1 MSNLDYY
8 FINNKKISDLVA
20 HARSTTPDKLKI
32 KLSDLG
38 YYGPNAAVYLIN
50 PYRDPEKSAS
60 KGDPNV
66 AAWGRPYPL
75 GHYLQYYYSSKKA
88 EMSLFFVD
96 KKDAPYPRLLENFQ
110 YNNRFCPFEYM
121 DIMQGNDVDGPIEIW
136 YSTAKDCCYYK
147 RSKDNYAYKVD
158 GRGMFVALQGA
169 GGAGGAASGFGTA
182 WGNYV
187 KGGAGGGGG
196 AFGIF
201 YLNLSIHPD
210 GHYKVYIGKGGK
222 GENGKP
228 GNRGDPS
235 EIDDVNGEAV
245 AFCAGGEGGEYGEAQ
260 VDTGSGIIAKGGSGG
275 MAPLPNSFPEV
286 SLLVASEGGDGGDG
300 GANKYNLFGVGSG
313 LTEGADGSACSNN
326 FDFDLPID
334 ISLFFSYS
342 RWRNWSYDVNK
353 DNKNYHY
360 RLGSPI
366 GKNNAAGRSTTGGQ
380 SCSGGGG
387 GGGAFMCLGDA
398 NSESFVENNI
408 LKNTADGYGAGGAG
422 GSAGYSHAD
431 AGMDGRE
438 GCFAIL
444 TPAFY

>member
-8 FINNKKISDLVA
+8 FIDGKKISDTVA
-20 HARSTTPDKLKI
+20 HARSTTPGKLKI
-32 KLSDLG
+32 RLSDLG
-38 YYGPNAAVYLIN
+38 YHGPNAEVYLIN
-50 PYRDPEKSAS
+50 PYRNLEKSVE

-66 AAWGRPYPL
+66 AAWGSSATL
-75 GHYLQYYYSSKKA
+75 EYYYSKISNSKENK
-88 EMSLFFVD
+88 LIFVD

-169 GGAGGAASGFGTA
+169 GGAGGAASGLGTL
-182 WGNYV
+182 WGEYV

-228 GNRGDPS
+228 GGHGEPS
-235 EIDDVNGEAV
+235 KIDINGKVV

-260 VDTGSGIIAKGGSGG
+260 IDTGSGTIAKGGSGG
-275 MAPLPNSFPEV
+275 MLPSPNSFPEV
-286 SLLVASEGGDGGDG
+286 SLLVASKGGKGGDG
-300 GANKYNLFGVGSG
+300 GANKYNLFGAGSG
-313 LTEGADGSACSNN
+313 LTEGADGEACPNR
-326 FDFDLPID
+326 FDFSLPID
-334 ISLFFSYS
+334 TSLSFSYS
-342 RWRNWSYDVNK
+342 RWWNWIYNNK
-353 DNKNYHY
+353 

-387 GGGAFMCLGDA
+387 GGGAFMCLGNA
-398 NSESFVENNI
+398 SSESFVDAKDNV
-408 LKNTADGYGAGGAG
+408 LKNIADGYGAGGAG
-422 GSAGYSHAD
+422 GSAGFSHAD
-431 AGMDGRE
+431 AGMDGRN

-444 TPAFY
+444 TPTFY